1 MVFIPI
7 TSLDLNFE
15 YITIPLILLY
25 TCIPITNIL
34 ILPKFLIYPSSH
46 RVAITSG
53 LFGQGSGPVQMTNV
67 SCDGSESSIFGC
79 LYNRTKECPT
89 NQTAGVVCTN
99 GKYAVPSLT
108 ICILN
113 TVYFV
118 TTRHVFL
125 WSLPYK
131 NYDTELYWWAFRTQ
145 MRRHCSLHD
154 AVWFI
159 FFDDGNIIQLFHML
173 SVFTEINRC
182 FLTV

>member
-1 MVFIPI
+1 MITGATYTSNVNTYPYSLLAVVFIPI

-53 LFGQGSGPVQMTNV
+53 LFGLGGGPVQMTNV

-89 NQTAGVVCTN
+89 NQTAGVVCNN
-99 GKYAVPSLT
+99 GNYAVLSLT

-113 TVYFV
+113 IVYFEENKVFCLSV

-125 WSLPYK
+125 
-131 NYDTELYWWAFRTQ
+131 
-145 MRRHCSLHD
+145 
-154 AVWFI
+154 
-159 FFDDGNIIQLFHML
+159 
-173 SVFTEINRC
+173 
-182 FLTV
+182 